1 MAIRAVLLDM
11 DGTIWDNPV
20 DWARVRAWVG
30 IPPGPEPILHHLRK
44 LPPWER
50 AEKERML
57 REAENQG
64 ATQGRLVP
72 GAVEL
77 LDWLREKGILT
88 ALVTNNSRGSLQ
100 AVLAR
105 HPLPFDKVFSRE
117 DIPLKPDPGAFRVP
131 LQELRVSPEEACVVG
146 DSHMDLIAASRAG
159 VAEVVLVAP
168 RDWMRP
174 FFPPGARFHEVG
186 DLFQAREILSR
197 LIAAP

>member
-1 MAIRAVLLDM
+1 MVIRAVLLDM

-20 DWARVRAWVG
+20 DWAQVRAWVG

-44 LPPWER
+44 LPPQER
-50 AEKERML
+50 AEKERVL
-57 REAENQG
+57 QEAESRG
-64 ATQGRLVP
+64 TTQGRLVP

-77 LDWLREKGILT
+77 LDWLRGKGILT
-88 ALVTNNSRGSLQ
+88 ALVTNNSRASLQ

-105 HPLPFDKVFSRE
+105 HPLPFDKAFSRE

-131 LQELRVSPEEACVVG
+131 LQELQVSPREACVVG

-159 VAEVVLVAP
+159 VAVVVLVAP
-168 RDWMRP
+168 RGWMRP

-186 DLFQAREILSR
+186 DLFEARKVLSR
-197 LIAAP
+197 LIEGP